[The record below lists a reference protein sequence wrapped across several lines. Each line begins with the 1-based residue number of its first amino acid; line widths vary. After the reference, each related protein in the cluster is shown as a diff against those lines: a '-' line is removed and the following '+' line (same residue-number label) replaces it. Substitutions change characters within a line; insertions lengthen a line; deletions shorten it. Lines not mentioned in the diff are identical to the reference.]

1 MLSVA
6 ALFAQGMQ
14 TLPNDPAVRVGKLD
28 NGLTYYILHNEIPA
42 QRAEFYLATNVGA
55 IQETPDQD
63 GLAHFLEH
71 MCFNGTKNFPGKGI
85 LNYLQS
91 IGASFGGNVNASTG
105 VEQTIYML
113 NNIPLVNQ
121 SVVDS
126 CILIMHDYSH
136 FVNCDPEEIDAERG
150 VIVEE
155 RRSRRNAQWR
165 LHERSLPYYY
175 GDSKYATCTLI
186 GSQEN
191 LLNFKPESLTNFYH
205 TWYRPDLQAMI
216 VIGDIDVDYTEAK
229 IRETFAD
236 IPAAENPK
244 PKDVIR
250 VPDNDEPVIGIL
262 TDPETTSTS
271 LEVFWKGEPMPDELN
286 NTVPGQIYSY
296 VKNIIAI
303 VMNERLGDISARSD
317 APFLNAS
324 FMVGSLCNTVEA
336 SYGSISASNG
346 ASLDALRAFLIEIR
360 KMSRFGFTQDE
371 VSRAKEEIRSIY
383 ENAVK
388 NAPSRKN
395 SDFVNLFVNNFFHN
409 EPFMEPEFEY
419 QLIQQIGSMVT
430 ENEINQILSQLIPE
444 NNLVVVY
451 KAPEKE
457 GLAHP
462 TEDDVRAVIAEVEN
476 TEISANDNAEVASS
490 FLDPAS
496 LKDGKIKKTASGLYG
511 STVLTL
517 SNGIKVYL
525 LPTDYDKN
533 SVSFNIFRTGGLS
546 VVADGDLPSMNDD
559 VFGLYLQNTGVAGF
573 SGREVPKMLSGKI
586 VRVNPY
592 FSELYNGV
600 SGSAATGDL
609 ETALQLAY
617 LYITNPRFDAEEYAQ
632 GINMITS
639 VLPNL
644 VSSPNYKM
652 SKRLQTELYGSSPR
666 HRLIDEEM
674 LGQACL
680 ATLEKVYRNAFKDA
694 AGVSMVLVG
703 DFDIETVK
711 PLIAKYVG
719 SLPKGKK
726 AVSWNK
732 RLDMVTGNV
741 AVDFKEDMET
751 PMSTVLY
758 VYHAPVEYN
767 GINNAALE
775 AASYILRMRLTTSLR
790 EEEGGTYG
798 AQTAVQLDKSKPSE
812 ALFQI
817 VFNAKPEIA
826 DRLRELTMRDFTAL
840 AEEGPTAE
848 EFDMALKNIRK
859 NIPESRTTNSYWQ
872 VNLMTSVLF
881 GIDCDAEDEAAA
893 ANLKPEDVQNV
904 LKALI
909 ESGNKFDFI
918 MRPGVT
924 KE

>member
-1 MLSVA
+1 M
-6 ALFAQGMQ
+6 
-14 TLPNDPAVRVGKLD
+14 
-28 NGLTYYILHNEIPA
+28 
-42 QRAEFYLATNVGA
+42 
-55 IQETPDQD
+55 
-63 GLAHFLEH
+63 
-71 MCFNGTKNFPGKGI
+71 
-85 LNYLQS
+85 
-91 IGASFGGNVNASTG
+91 
-105 VEQTIYML
+105 
-113 NNIPLVNQ
+113 
-121 SVVDS
+121 
-126 CILIMHDYSH
+126 
-136 FVNCDPEEIDAERG
+136 
-150 VIVEE
+150 
-155 RRSRRNAQWR
+155 
-165 LHERSLPYYY
+165 
-175 GDSKYATCTLI
+175 
-186 GSQEN
+186 
-191 LLNFKPESLTNFYH
+191 
-205 TWYRPDLQAMI
+205 
-216 VIGDIDVDYTEAK
+216 
-229 IRETFAD
+229 
-236 IPAAENPK
+236 
-244 PKDVIR
+244 
-250 VPDNDEPVIGIL
+250 
-262 TDPETTSTS
+262 
-271 LEVFWKGEPMPDELN
+271 
-286 NTVPGQIYSY
+286 
-296 VKNIIAI
+296 
-303 VMNERLGDISARSD
+303 
-317 APFLNAS
+317 
-324 FMVGSLCNTVEA
+324 
-336 SYGSISASNG
+336 
-346 ASLDALRAFLIEIR
+346 
-360 KMSRFGFTQDE
+360 
-371 VSRAKEEIRSIY
+371 
-383 ENAVK
+383 K

-444 NNLVVVY
+444 NNLVIVY

-559 VFGLYLQNTGVAGF
+559 IFGLYLQNTGVAGF

-586 VRVNPY
+586 VRVSPY

-632 GINMITS
+632 GINKITS
-639 VLPNL
+639 V
-644 VSSPNYKM
+644 
-652 SKRLQTELYGSSPR
+652 RLQTELYGSSPR

-872 VNLMTSVLF
+872 GNLMTSVLF
-881 GIDCDAEDEAAA
+881 GIDRDAEDEAAA

>member
-262 TDPETTSTS
+262 TDPEATSTS

-395 SDFVNLFVNNFFHN
+395 SDFVNLFVNNFF
-409 EPFMEPEFEY
+409 
-419 QLIQQIGSMVT
+419 
-430 ENEINQILSQLIPE
+430 
-444 NNLVVVY
+444 
-451 KAPEKE
+451 
-457 GLAHP
+457 
-462 TEDDVRAVIAEVEN
+462 
-476 TEISANDNAEVASS
+476 
-490 FLDPAS
+490 
-496 LKDGKIKKTASGLYG
+496 
-511 STVLTL
+511 
-517 SNGIKVYL
+517 
-525 LPTDYDKN
+525 
-533 SVSFNIFRTGGLS
+533 
-546 VVADGDLPSMNDD
+546 
-559 VFGLYLQNTGVAGF
+559 
-573 SGREVPKMLSGKI
+573 
-586 VRVNPY
+586 
-592 FSELYNGV
+592 
-600 SGSAATGDL
+600 
-609 ETALQLAY
+609 
-617 LYITNPRFDAEEYAQ
+617 
-632 GINMITS
+632 
-639 VLPNL
+639 
-644 VSSPNYKM
+644 
-652 SKRLQTELYGSSPR
+652 
-666 HRLIDEEM
+666 
-674 LGQACL
+674 
-680 ATLEKVYRNAFKDA
+680 
-694 AGVSMVLVG
+694 
-703 DFDIETVK
+703 
-711 PLIAKYVG
+711 
-719 SLPKGKK
+719 
-726 AVSWNK
+726 
-732 RLDMVTGNV
+732 
-741 AVDFKEDMET
+741 
-751 PMSTVLY
+751 
-758 VYHAPVEYN
+758 
-767 GINNAALE
+767 
-775 AASYILRMRLTTSLR
+775 
-790 EEEGGTYG
+790 
-798 AQTAVQLDKSKPSE
+798 
-812 ALFQI
+812 
-817 VFNAKPEIA
+817 
-826 DRLRELTMRDFTAL
+826 
-840 AEEGPTAE
+840 
-848 EFDMALKNIRK
+848 
-859 NIPESRTTNSYWQ
+859 
-872 VNLMTSVLF
+872 
-881 GIDCDAEDEAAA
+881 
-893 ANLKPEDVQNV
+893 
-904 LKALI
+904 
-909 ESGNKFDFI
+909 
-918 MRPGVT
+918 
-924 KE
+924 